1 MWRVGAFLVYLYKLR
16 RLNGPNCSWAF
27 WMFSDIIPEKILGKM
42 GKIYIGKP
50 LKTKNRK
57 ELLASIRPS
66 HWRYLRPDNGDM
78 PDGYAPPPPKTHA
91 SEPLRVIP

>member
-1 MWRVGAFLVYLYKLR
+1 MIVEG

-66 HWRYLRPDNGDM
+66 HWRYLHPDNGDM
-78 PDGYAPPPPKTHA
+78 PDGYAPPPPETHA
-91 SEPLRVIP
+91 PEPLHVIP